1 MIEGKVKDMTIE
13 EARSDLMVAQADIFY
28 RPKDET
34 IDMAIKVL
42 ENQKTDVKK
51 WYKILIRSAFDQY
64 EEYKFHGSKCDLMT
78 LIGCLHSTRM
88 VKIERIDYR
97 EVKSGSDIPCAEIKF
112 FIDKSEAIHILK
124 I

>member
-1 MIEGKVKDMTIE
+1 MTIE
-13 EARSDLMVAQADIFY
+13 EARLDLMLTQADIFY

-34 IDMAIKVL
+34 IDMAIKAL
-42 ENQKTDVKK
+42 ENQKTGVKK
-51 WYKILIRSAFDQY
+51 WYKIFIRSAFDQY

-112 FIDKSEAIHILK
+112 FIDKSESIHIFK
-124 I
+124 KSERR